1 MCPNGLTGKPVPLP
15 KQPMGYRGNR
25 FNGETSQRVT
35 GETSPMLS
43 QRDTGETILLQW
55 VTGETFPPFAR
66 VIACVGLPGKPFQGF
81 PGNPSWDGFPGN
93 PKGVTWKP
101 FCKVYRRNLP
111 GNGLPR
117 KPLAGNGLPGKPLGD
132 SQLPSR
138 AQPTPPTPQP
148 PTPRTNQHPT
158 SATRIANCP
167 GRRPIS
173 ILLQRL
179 PVEHFG
185 TAIGNVSPVNP

>member
-1 MCPNGLTGKPVPLP
+1 MGRRVKRVTGETIGTCAQMGYRGNQSPSPE
-15 KQPMGYRGNR
+15 QPMGYRGNK
-25 FNGETSQRVT
+25 FTVETSQRVT
-35 GETSPMLS
+35 VETSPMLS

-66 VIACVGLPGKPFQGF
+66 VIARVGLPGKPFQGF

-117 KPLAGNGLPGKPLGD
+117 KPLVGNGLPGKPRRIIEEHTANSTHATATD
-132 SQLPSR
+132 
-138 AQPTPPTPQP
+138 TP
-148 PTPRTNQHPT
+148 H
-158 SATRIANCP
+158 
-167 GRRPIS
+167 
-173 ILLQRL
+173 
-179 PVEHFG
+179 
-185 TAIGNVSPVNP
+185 